1 VGTLGGIGLAVS
13 RFSTHPREAIELVR
27 YLTRKDVEMK
37 RSQLLSGLATGP
49 ELNQQLRDSG
59 KDSNFSAVIEEFSTS
74 VVSRPSNITG
84 SKYESVGSAYAH
96 AVHSVLTGKRGA
108 QEAAAGLERD
118 LVRLTGF
125 KTGPPELE
133 PPHR

>member
-1 VGTLGGIGLAVS
+1 
-13 RFSTHPREAIELVR
+13 
-27 YLTRKDVEMK
+27 MK

-108 QEAAAGLERD
+108 QEAAAQQIGPITDLARQGDWTGVQTRLANQVRPLELSTSQ
-118 LVRLTGF
+118 LVEKVDHDVGACASR
-125 KTGPPELE
+125 
-133 PPHR
+133 HYW